1 LRGAYSES
9 FPQAVSRGSK
19 AKVTGERGG
28 EFLKLTHCP
37 AVIAEPF
44 FGDNP
49 QEWEVASSSVSA
61 MAEAMATGI
70 IDYLTA

>member
-1 LRGAYSES
+1 
-9 FPQAVSRGSK
+9 
-19 AKVTGERGG
+19 VTGERGG

-44 FGDNP
+44 FGSNP
-49 QEWEVASSSVSA
+49 QEWQTASSSVSA
-61 MAEAMATGI
+61 IAEAMATGI

>member
-1 LRGAYSES
+1 MSVNRGI
-9 FPQAVSRGSK
+9 K
-19 AKVTGERGG
+19 AKVSGERGG

-44 FGDNP
+44 FGDNA
-49 QEWEVASSSVSA
+49 QEWQTASSSVSA

-70 IDYLTA
+70 CDYLTA